1 MVIAFG
7 LCCCSAALTV
17 LSPAAATARAIAVIV
32 SFTHFMVFLRDY
44 RLAASQ
50 VHKLRADSGQVEAR
64 RPHFPVM
71 AGLVPAISVTCALC
85 PPNRDRRD
93 EPGDDKATALILR
106 LLVMLH

>member
-7 LCCCSAALTV
+7 LSCCSAALTV
-17 LSPAAATARAIAVIV
+17 LSPVAATARAIAVIV

-64 RPHFPVM
+64 RPLSPVM
-71 AGLVPAISVTCALC
+71 ARACPGRLGNLRTVPC
-85 PPNRDRRD
+85 PHPTSPASGGGR
-93 EPGDDKATALILR
+93 G
-106 LLVMLH
+106 

>member
-7 LCCCSAALTV
+7 LSCCSAALTV

-64 RPHFPVM
+64 RPLSPIM
-71 AGLVPAISVTCALC
+71 AGRVRAVSVTCALC
-85 PPNRDRRD
+85 PAPTLPSPACR
-93 EPGDDKATALILR
+93 GG
-106 LLVMLH
+106 